1 MKGGRGA
8 EEEEGDMRI
17 YCGNWSNN
25 PRITMSLV
33 GTWNTNLLTWIVDT
47 DAQLMNATVP
57 SERIQWVI
65 SGGDKSAEGVWKK
78 KIMEVI
84 YFYFLKVK

>member
-1 MKGGRGA
+1 
-8 EEEEGDMRI
+8 MRI

-33 GTWNTNLLTWIVDT
+33 GTWNTYLLTWIVDT
-47 DAQLMNATVP
+47 DAQLMNATVT

-65 SGGDKSAEGVWKK
+65 SGGDKSAEGVWKNIMANIYLSHFKTIILQYTNK
-78 KIMEVI
+78 K
-84 YFYFLKVK
+84 